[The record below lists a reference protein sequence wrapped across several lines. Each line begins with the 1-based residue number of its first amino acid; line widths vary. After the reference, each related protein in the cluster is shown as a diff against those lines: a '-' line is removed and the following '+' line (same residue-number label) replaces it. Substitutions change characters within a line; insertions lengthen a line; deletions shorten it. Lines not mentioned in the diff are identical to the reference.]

1 MSSYFSINQHFSRG
15 AMWSKYDLL
24 FWAVLAFNFAVDDA
38 VVFKFSN
45 FQCKSYNESWFVFNY
60 YRLKAVSRDRVLLNM
75 NGTILHPAHNIQVH
89 AKVYKKANGFK
100 PWLLE
105 TTVDMCRFINK
116 RYDPFLK
123 IVYNIFKEF
132 SNINHT
138 CPYVGHQVIKD
149 LYVNPELLILPIPS
163 GEYLLTG
170 RWNFDKKLIIGINVT
185 FIFMEDLLK
194 RT

>member
-1 MSSYFSINQHFSRG
+1 
-15 AMWSKYDLL
+15 MWSKYVLL
-24 FWAVLAFNFAVDDA
+24 FGAVFVFNIAVDDA
-38 VVFKFSN
+38 VVFKFTN

-60 YRLKAVSRDRVLLNM
+60 YRLKAVSRDRVLLNL
-75 NGTILHPAHNIQVH
+75 NATILHPAYNGTLHV
-89 AKVYKKANGFK
+89 KLYKRANGFK

-105 TTVDMCRFINK
+105 TTIDPCRFMK
-116 RYDPFLK
+116 RRYDPYLK

-132 SNINHT
+132 SNINHIVPT
-138 CPYVGHQVIKD
+138 WLGHQVIKD
-149 LYVNPELLILPIPS
+149 LYVNPELIILPIPS

-170 RWNFDKKLIIGINVT
+170 RWNFDKKLIFGTNVT